1 MKTALKSGVIP
12 IKNFFHHSKEVVYKE
27 QADELLD
34 ALHDLL
40 HCPDL
45 NSDEL
50 ETETRV
56 AIDKA
61 ATAIHKAINQTIKP

>member
-1 MKTALKSGVIP
+1 MKTALKNGVTP

-45 NSDEL
+45 NLEELEL
-50 ETETRV
+50 ETRE

-61 ATAIHKAINQTIKP
+61 ATAIHKAITK